1 MPDSKPKIYVK
12 DESFDPIYKSVNLPF
27 LFRTR
32 ILSGGLMALG
42 FLVLG
47 TQVALPLISFKTQNE
62 VAKPMESTILGLA
75 SGFRDYSFPEIKTN
89 TADIS
94 NEQNVPEYFYI
105 SIPKLK
111 IENAKVKTNF
121 DGSSP
126 DGFIGH
132 YKGSSLP
139 GQSGNSYIFGHSV
152 LPWFF
157 NPKNYKT
164 IFSTLGD
171 LKQEAEIY
179 ITYNNTRLKYIVDN
193 QIVLK
198 PEEVRPLEP
207 WKPKYLNES
216 TITLMTCWP
225 AGTKAER
232 LEIRAI
238 LEN

>member
-1 MPDSKPKIYVK
+1 MPDSKPKVYVK
-12 DESFDPIYKSVNLPF
+12 DESFDPIYKSVNFPF

-47 TQVALPLISFKTQNE
+47 TQVVLPLISFKTQDK
-62 VAKPMESTILGLA
+62 VAKPMESTVLGLA
-75 SGFRDYSFPEIKTN
+75 SGFRDYSFLEIKTN

-94 NEQNVPEYFYI
+94 HEQDVPEYFYI

-171 LKQEAEIY
+171 LKQGDEIY
-179 ITYNNTRLKYIVDN
+179 ITYNNKRLTYIVNN
-193 QIVLK
+193 QVVLK
-198 PEEVRPLEP
+198 PEKVKPLEP

-232 LEIRAI
+232 LEVGAI